1 MLILSISNFN
11 GMLIRLKRRYLGENY
26 TIGSLFIRGRYLCDT
41 IEDKVRDFNKDGDL
55 LDAGEK
61 KVYAQTAIPYGTY
74 NVELSMSPKFKRLL
88 PMILDVKHFTGIRIH
103 RGNTAK
109 DSAGCILP
117 GENKIKGKV
126 INSTKYEVNIV
137 DRIQRATDRGEQIKI
152 TIE

>member
-1 MLILSISNFN
+1 M
-11 GMLIRLKRRYLGENY
+11 
-26 TIGSLFIRGRYLCDT
+26 
-41 IEDKVRDFNKDGDL
+41 RDFNKDGDL

>member
-1 MLILSISNFN
+1 
-11 GMLIRLKRRYLGENY
+11 MLIRLKRRYLGENY